1 MQSLFSESR
10 YLLVFTVLLFS
21 FVRVLIFVV
30 NRSTYVTQHDLVSG
44 VRLFVRLFVL
54 RWLMAVYHY
63 YSYFL

>member
-1 MQSLFSESR
+1 MQSLLSESR

-30 NRSTYVTQHDLVSG
+30 NQSTYVTQHDLVSG

-54 RWLMAVYHY
+54 R
-63 YSYFL
+63 